1 MATRA
6 VREGSNNG
14 GSLSGSLTQRS
25 PCISIWKSFTLKETL
40 ALTSN
45 ENTVAKELYTWYMY
59 TSTKAHPV
67 TSTGTRTSWSP
78 PARWNCPPSAPPTWM
93 DLLQSLCSGSSRYTP
108 STRSSAGAASNTTVS
123 STVMSLFIYYELIC
137 LFISSEILINALW
150 LYYVLFLFLW
160 MLYFIN
166 CLQFLNALMYN
177 GVKTHLFVFI
187 KLSMLRPM
195 FTRGRV
201 RRSTWRA
208 SHVVWTASCYRY
220 ARLTV
225 HSVRCGA
232 SCVFL
237 FTLCCFLHIPC
248 ALSCRKG
255 LKSLW
260 IRICYD
266 HRGPGG
272 AGGSSVPPAP
282 AVLDRP
288 SLLRKANRATATTK
302 PPPPQVGV
310 WSHRKLVWSCF
321 WKRHLLCLL

>member
-1 MATRA
+1 
-6 VREGSNNG
+6 
-14 GSLSGSLTQRS
+14 
-25 PCISIWKSFTLKETL
+25 
-40 ALTSN
+40 
-45 ENTVAKELYTWYMY
+45 
-59 TSTKAHPV
+59 
-67 TSTGTRTSWSP
+67 
-78 PARWNCPPSAPPTWM
+78 
-93 DLLQSLCSGSSRYTP
+93 
-108 STRSSAGAASNTTVS
+108 
-123 STVMSLFIYYELIC
+123 
-137 LFISSEILINALW
+137 
-150 LYYVLFLFLW
+150 

-237 FTLCCFLHIPC
+237 FTLCCFLPIPC

-310 WSHRKLVWSCF
+310 
-321 WKRHLLCLL
+321 

>member
-123 STVMSLFIYYELIC
+123 STVMSLFIYYELIFVY
-137 LFISSEILINALW
+137 LFQVRLW
-150 LYYVLFLFLW
+150 L
-160 MLYFIN
+160 M
-166 CLQFLNALMYN
+166 
-177 GVKTHLFVFI
+177 H
-187 KLSMLRPM
+187 
-195 FTRGRV
+195 
-201 RRSTWRA
+201 
-208 SHVVWTASCYRY
+208 
-220 ARLTV
+220 
-225 HSVRCGA
+225 
-232 SCVFL
+232 
-237 FTLCCFLHIPC
+237 
-248 ALSCRKG
+248 
-255 LKSLW
+255 
-260 IRICYD
+260 YD
-266 HRGPGG
+266 Y
-272 AGGSSVPPAP
+272 
-282 AVLDRP
+282 
-288 SLLRKANRATATTK
+288 TM
-302 PPPPQVGV
+302 
-310 WSHRKLVWSCF
+310 SCF
-321 WKRHLLCLL
+321 CSFGCCILLIAYSFWMPWCTTEWKHICLCS